1 MGWPTASEIGI
12 MTRIT
17 LTENDDGD
25 FLTSYDF
32 NVSAMLTEVIADIA
46 AYCRRPLGF
55 DEQTV
60 TQTFDGGRYTLMVS
74 CPPIISVTSV
84 TDNSTDEV
92 LDPTTDPAEY
102 WVYDRYVRL
111 PRPSDVVRIQLKD
124 RTAQLY
130 TVVYVGGYDDAGTP
144 LPADVKEV
152 CAEMC
157 ARTLLRVDQQYR
169 VYQNVEQFVDG
180 EAKSVFPNKEKIFAD
195 QYAKFARN
203 GRVMTAVR

>member
-17 LTENDDGD
+17 LTEEPAGV
-25 FLTSYDF
+25 FKTSYGF
-32 NVSAMLTEVIADIA
+32 NVSEMLTEVIADIA
-46 AYCRRPLGF
+46 AYCRRPFGF
-55 DEQTV
+55 DQATR
-60 TQTFDGGRYTLMVS
+60 TQIFDGGRYTLMVA

-84 TDNSTDEV
+84 TDNELEEA
-92 LDPTTDPAEY
+92 LDPDDDEY

-111 PRPSDVVRIQLKD
+111 TRPTEVTRIQLKE
-124 RTAQLY
+124 RTPQLY
-130 TVVYVGGYDDAGTP
+130 TVVYVGGYDDDGTP
-144 LPADVKEV
+144 LPSDIKEV

-169 VYQNVEQFVDG
+169 DYQNVDQFVDG
-180 EAKSVFPNKEKIFAD
+180 ESESVFPDREKFFAD
-195 QYAKFARN
+195 QYAKLSRN